1 MAARWG
7 AGEDTLNACNMDFLQ
22 LDTLDAVKYMCC
34 YIARLILSLLLVF
47 LVFMGPKGSVL
58 CSCA

>member
-7 AGEDTLNACNMDFLQ
+7 ASEDTLNACNMDFSQ
-22 LDTLDAVKYMCC
+22 LDTADAVKYMCY
-34 YIARLILSLLLVF
+34 YIVRLILSLLLVS
-47 LVFMGPKGSVL
+47 LVVMEPKGSVL